1 MKKLFLTALLLIC
14 FPLMASHIVG
24 GEFELIYISG
34 NTYRLNMILYFDKIN
49 GNPGARDGSVTA
61 TIFRKRDN
69 VQMGNVLLPLISES
83 DVSYTQPTCSRGE
96 IETSKII
103 YSSTIVLAA
112 DIYNDQQGYYVS
124 WQRCCRN
131 YSISN
136 VFSVVGSQS
145 QYAGQ
150 TFYLEFPPVVKGGQP
165 FVNSSPRLFPPLND
179 YACPFRPYYV
189 DFAGVD
195 DDKDSLVYSL
205 APPLNTKS
213 AAALPAASPR
223 PYPDVLWRPG
233 YSINNVIN
241 GLPDL
246 RITKEGLLTCTPRT
260 QGLFVFAVKVDEF
273 RKGIKIGESRRDFQM
288 LVVDACPVA
297 APPEITGKKLAD
309 AAFTFKKN
317 MNVSFA
323 NTVAT
328 ADRCIQ
334 LRVSDLDSTKP
345 DQNFTENISIRVVG
359 LNFKSPN
366 LNQILPAI
374 TTAVLR
380 NGGTVDFRVCFPQ
393 CPYIKGPYQIGIIA
407 FDDACSLPLT
417 DTLRVNVNIEPP
429 TNERAYFTTQKQ
441 TVAQIIEGDQ
451 LPPWVFEAKDKELDD
466 LTVSILTDGFALADY
481 GMAVNFTQQKGLVNG
496 QLTWDPR
503 CNIFDFTKRS
513 VFTIRILVDD
523 RDLCNLNDPDTAIY
537 RLNIKLPGNASP
549 TIDTDLTPAM
559 RERKVIVERK
569 VFESLNFGV
578 TGKDLTDNDFLVLG
592 MKGIG
597 FTPADYGATFAQAS
611 GTGLV
616 ASNFSWNISCAKLDL
631 KKKDSYTFQFLV
643 VDNANKCR
651 FYKADTVD
659 VEVKLSLPVNAKPQL
674 SILSSASLVSGNSIS
689 TTIGQPI
696 EFTLLGTDADVFPAK
711 DNLTLSLISA
721 KENVG
726 LQGFTFQ
733 GAKGQSPIESVFSW
747 NPDCSILKNQVYENS
762 YILQFLLA
770 DDKCINARA
779 DTLKITIKVSDVN
792 GSDKDFYM
800 PNVFTPNGDNH
811 NDYFAL
817 EGIENELNGVNYDEK
832 ISLPKDNC
840 VDRFES
846 IKIFNR
852 WGDLVF
858 ESTDRKFRWYA
869 PDQLAGVYYYRV
881 KYANREFNSP
891 LSVRY

>member
-1 MKKLFLTALLLIC
+1 
-14 FPLMASHIVG
+14 MASHIVG

-578 TGKDLTDNDFLVLG
+578 TGKDLTDNDFLVLD

-597 FTPADYGATFAQAS
+597 FTPADFGAALAQVS
-611 GTGLV
+611 GNSLV

-631 KKKDSYTFQFLV
+631 NKKSSYTFQFVV

-651 FYKADTVD
+651 FYKADTVE
-659 VEVKLSLPVNAKPQL
+659 VEVKLAPPPNTKPQL
-674 SILSSASLVSGNSIS
+674 SISNSQQPNLANL
-689 TTIGQPI
+689 TIQYTLGQPI
-696 EFTLLGTDADVFPAK
+696 ELILLGVDSDVAPTK
-711 DNLTLSLISA
+711 DNLSLSLIS
-721 KENVG
+721 KTENQVMNG
-726 LQGFTFQ
+726 YVFENKT
-733 GAKGQSPIESVFSW
+733 GQSPVQSVFTW
-747 NPDCSILKNQVYENS
+747 KPDCTIFTNQIYENTDT
-762 YILQFLLA
+762 LEFRLA
-770 DDKCINARA
+770 DDKCLNVKA
-779 DTLKITIKVSDVN
+779 DTVRVILKVKDVDSSGN
-792 GSDKDFYM
+792 EFLL

-817 EGIENELNGVNYDEK
+817 EGIDNDVSGIDYDEK

-840 VDRFES
+840 ADRFES

-858 ESTDRKFRWYA
+858 QSTNRTFRWYA
-869 PDQLAGVYYYRV
+869 PNESAGVYYYRV
-881 KYANREFNSP
+881 KYANREFQSP
-891 LSVRY
+891 LSIRY